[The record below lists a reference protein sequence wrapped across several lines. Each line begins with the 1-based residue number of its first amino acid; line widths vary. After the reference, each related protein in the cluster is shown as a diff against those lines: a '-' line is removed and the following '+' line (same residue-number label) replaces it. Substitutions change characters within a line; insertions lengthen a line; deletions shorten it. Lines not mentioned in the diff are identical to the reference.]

1 MWTTRW
7 WKAVVICG
15 SLAAQGALA
24 KPTALEQPAEQAEV
38 TREALDGNFLAS
50 ELVEL
55 YPGAPDD
62 MALPRLR
69 HVEPVRCAAAP
80 EGRLWVAAT
89 EECGET
95 ECIEKTT
102 IWVGSWTVE
111 DAGVTVACDAE
122 HVVLST
128 HDWRMVLVPD
138 GHGDFNVEESTLG
151 EEPTSTSQQ
160 ALAPTGER

>member
-15 SLAAQGALA
+15 SLATQGALA
-24 KPTALEQPAEQAEV
+24 KPTALAQAPEQAAV
-38 TREALDGNFLAS
+38 PSEALEGNFLAS

-55 YPGAPDD
+55 FPGAPDE

-69 HVEPVRCAAAP
+69 HVEHVACAAAP
-80 EGRLWVAAT
+80 DGRLWVAAT
-89 EECGET
+89 EDCGDS
-95 ECIEKTT
+95 ECIDKTT
-102 IWVGSWTVE
+102 VWVGSWTIE
-111 DAGVTVACDAE
+111 DAEVAVQCDAE

-138 GHGDFNVEESTLG
+138 GNGDFNVEESTLG
-151 EEPTSTSQQ
+151 EEPESATKQ
-160 ALAPTGER
+160 ALAPTPGR